1 MRDLDLQA
9 TWTNVS
15 SCTATPQEEQ
25 LWQIILKSMQ
35 KCRSCLAQTSSIYD
49 HSIIWPSSVTLVL
62 NLSEQMFQMALLVV
76 KANKSVKL
84 FWNPCINVGVMART
98 SSFYDH
104 FIIWPSSVT
113 LTFNQPEKYFK
124 YHSSSSRTSYGS
136 DKSIRMHHACTQ
148 EARTNAG
155 TYTIKN
161 CNSYVSL
168 NASRLY
174 KKESSLKGKNLL
186 YLEQILYYEMT
197 TIYMRSTNETD
208 RVALPESVPIHLMI
222 VTDITFTKQQTCI
235 MSFE

>member
-1 MRDLDLQA
+1 M
-9 TWTNVS
+9 
-15 SCTATPQEEQ
+15 
-25 LWQIILKSMQ
+25 
-35 KCRSCLAQTSSIYD
+35 
-49 HSIIWPSSVTLVL
+49 
-62 NLSEQMFQMALLVV
+62 
-76 KANKSVKL
+76 
-84 FWNPCINVGVMART
+84 
-98 SSFYDH
+98 
-104 FIIWPSSVT
+104 T

-136 DKSIRMHHACTQ
+136 DKSIRMHPACTQ
-148 EARTNAG
+148 ARTNAG

-197 TIYMRSTNETD
+197 TICMRSTNETD

-235 MSFE
+235 MSFEQCHIPTETTFYCIHKYNAMCDLITSQIKHSQHHLIYPCLLNKKINIIEDKLVIELD